1 MTSLNTNSAS
11 DQEAQ
16 HSCFQEWMKLQQQD
30 LLELIHALHNFS
42 SSSSSSSSSSACSA
56 ANDLKLEQLI
66 EKSIKHFQDFAD
78 SRRHLARSDVTAYLA
93 PTW

>member
-1 MTSLNTNSAS
+1 MTSLNNNSAS

-42 SSSSSSSSSSACSA
+42 SSSSSSSSACSA
-56 ANDLKLEQLI
+56 ANDLKLKQLI
-66 EKSIKHFQDFAD
+66 EKSIKHFQDYTD